1 MNRKE
6 FTIIAIIIF
15 LSVVAWIAFDIA
27 SARSKSSA
35 TQKEL
40 RHVVPLTPTFNNDI
54 IMKLKGREE

>member
-6 FTIIAIIIF
+6 FTVIAVIIF
-15 LSVVAWIAFDIA
+15 LSVVAWIAFDIV
-27 SARSKSSA
+27 STRSKSST

-40 RHVVPLTPTFNNDI
+40 HHVVPLTPTFNNDI